1 MLVGWAA
8 GCRVCVAVDAPL
20 ERQRGLR
27 VWRLQAQACM
37 LLSVMMC
44 GDGVASAFAHGMEKL
59 SPPAPLLMCDDHRPS
74 RSACV
79 GRRGCRESVP
89 SQVDSCCVG
98 RALLCFY
105 PTGLLAPM
113 QFWRLPLAVPQ
124 GQCHSTYVVRMYER
138 SGGLVCSSVVMC
150 RHSFRAVIDTIRYDT
165 ILLS

>member
-1 MLVGWAA
+1 M
-8 GCRVCVAVDAPL
+8 CVIAVDAPL

-105 PTGLLAPM
+105 PTGLLA
-113 QFWRLPLAVPQ
+113 R
-124 GQCHSTYVVRMYER
+124 CN
-138 SGGLVCSSVVMC
+138 SGGC
-150 RHSFRAVIDTIRYDT
+150 R
-165 ILLS
+165 LLCLKGSATALMSCGCMSGLEGWCAPVS